1 SNIYKALDLSNEEI
15 ATLADAKASIKINAQ
30 TVYNAYQLALEH
42 ARPTIPT
49 PTSSSSQSSKRV
61 AGLKALKSWTEF
73 RGSQGEN
80 YDETSHLNEL
90 QVYLSQGLE
99 KENPDGSFD
108 LLEWWKAR
116 EKHFPVL
123 ARMARDI
130 LSIQASTV
138 ASESAFSQARLQIG
152 DHRASMRDSLEK
164 SVLFRDW
171 IRSERRNF
179 GIAEAQPA
187 IDEAY
192 EEMIAELT
200 EDSASPGSGDEQASF
215 PPPPTQPPPNLEG
228 FMRFVRDNT

>member
-1 SNIYKALDLSNEEI
+1 MESVNQLQRK
-15 ATLADAKASIKINAQ
+15 LAD
-30 TVYNAYQLALEH
+30 Y
-42 ARPTIPT
+42 
-49 PTSSSSQSSKRV
+49 TSS
-61 AGLKALKSWTEF
+61 L
-73 RGSQGEN
+73 
-80 YDETSHLNEL
+80 YNE
-90 QVYLSQGLE
+90 GLE